1 MNFCGSALVEGSK
14 RTVVGL
20 ALAVAFFVTGH
31 GYTKFTKTVRQG
43 LGMSCISKNPYYET
57 IKRVYPH
64 ITDILNEMCEE
75 EKDRMKELDDGELG
89 SGKRTVVTPDGV
101 WHTRS
106 HFSKNGSFIIK
117 NYLTGG
123 LLWYGHKCMR
133 ERDDVVQ
140 EDLFEGTAKSME
152 KILAEECYKEAKE
165 EGCKVEV
172 VWQDG
177 NSSSAKSV
185 KKYHPER
192 EILTCGG
199 HVGRVHYNQ
208 LKEWAKKKELS
219 SDMKRKYKDN
229 FPKVITVGA
238 D

>member
-1 MNFCGSALVEGSK
+1 MAAKVEPTGLGGSMNVVFVCNGCESRTVNFCGSALFEGSK

-20 ALAVAFFVTGH
+20 ALAVAFFITGH
-31 GYTKFTKTVRQG
+31 GYTKFTKTLRQV
-43 LGMSCISKNPYYET
+43 LGISCISKNPYYET
-57 IKRVYPH
+57 IKLVYPH

-89 SGKRTVVTPDGV
+89 CGKRAVVTSDGV

-140 EDLFEGTAKSME
+140 EDLFEGHS
-152 KILAEECYKEAKE
+152 KINGE
-165 EGCKVEV
+165 
-172 VWQDG
+172 
-177 NSSSAKSV
+177 NRS
-185 KKYHPER
+185 
-192 EILTCGG
+192 
-199 HVGRVHYNQ
+199 
-208 LKEWAKKKELS
+208 
-219 SDMKRKYKDN
+219 
-229 FPKVITVGA
+229 
-238 D
+238 